1 MQPAELD
8 RADRTPYPLSPK
20 GNHMRKFIAEREEK
34 EDGFTLIELMVVVLI
49 MGILMAIAIPTF
61 LSTTNGANK
70 SAATSNLTNAL
81 TDAKAFYDNNNQSY
95 GTSSTALTVSLGKS
109 EPNYCFVDGTSADNS
124 PGCSSTASATDPT
137 EDNGVGVNVVSGS
150 EVILTAQAKGTNTCY
165 YLKDVES
172 GTGTGTSYYSATAT
186 SASSCGLTP
195 GTTGVTWSSTE
206 SAGWNA

>member
-70 SAATSNLTNAL
+70 SAATSDLTNAL
-81 TDAKAFYDNNNQSY
+81 TDAKSFYDNNNQSY
-95 GTSSTALTVSLGKS
+95 GTTSALISSLSSS
-109 EPNYCFVDGTSADNS
+109 EPNLSFLSSSPAEGNNIAVSVPGDGMS
-124 PGCSSTASATDPT
+124 
-137 EDNGVGVNVVSGS
+137 VLLV
-150 EVILTAQAKGTNTCY
+150 AQAKGTNTCY
-165 YLKDVES
+165 YVDDVEQTGAAGALDGSAAPGTMYGTVTDKGAGACSLTTGPAAAGS
-172 GTGTGTSYYSATAT
+172 GTAGAWSTSQ
-186 SASSCGLTP
+186 SS
-195 GTTGVTWSSTE
+195 
-206 SAGWNA
+206 GWT

>member
-95 GTSSTALTVSLGKS
+95 GATTGAALLASLSAS
-109 EPNYCFVDGTSADNS
+109 EPNFSFVTTGN
-124 PGCSSTASATDPT
+124 PT
-137 EDNGVGVNVVSGS
+137 EGNGVGIVVVSS
-150 EVILTAQAKGTNTCY
+150 SQMILSAQAKGTNTCY
-165 YLKDVES
+165 YLRDTES
-172 GTGTGTSYYSATAT
+172 GSSVGTQYYSATGS
-186 SASSCGLTP
+186 SANSCALTP
-195 GTTGVTWSSTE
+195 SSPTWHQTE
-206 SAGWNA
+206 ANGWAA

>member
-70 SAATSNLTNAL
+70 SAATSDLTNAL
-81 TDAKAFYDNNNQSY
+81 TDAKSFYDNNNQSY
-95 GTSSTALTVSLGKS
+95 GSTSALISSLSSS
-109 EPNYCFVDGTSADNS
+109 EPNLSFLSSS
-124 PGCSSTASATDPT
+124 PAEGNNIAVSVT
-137 EDNGVGVNVVSGS
+137 NGGA
-150 EVILTAQAKGTNTCY
+150 EVLLVAQAKGTNTCY
-165 YLKDVES
+165 YVDDLEQTSTTAAMDGS
-172 GTGTGTSYYSATAT
+172 TNPGTMYGTVTGQGAGACSLTTGPAASTAT
-186 SASSCGLTP
+186 TAGHWSTSQSSG
-195 GTTGVTWSSTE
+195 WS
-206 SAGWNA
+206 